1 MLASVAMAVRLLNN
15 GAITGIVRRIAVT
28 LQREQ

>member
-1 MLASVAMAVRLLNN
+1 VRLLNN